1 MELHQTKK
9 LQYIK
14 KTISKIKRQPTERDK
29 IFANDI
35 SGKEL
40 IPKIQKELTQFNF
53 RNQKAS
59 LENEQRK
66 RYFSKEDIQISQT

>member
-29 IFANDI
+29 IFANNI

-66 RYFSKEDIQISQT
+66 RYISKEDIQISQT